1 MISSSLGWLCRQ
13 SGGESREKKFFEKV
27 EKFSKSQNARRVRTI
42 FFLCIER
49 DTAPLR
55 WQKNSKFFHRFWRF
69 DSPALC
75 LTKDWWVESE
85 WPWGLF
91 PKSPADRYLIDES
104 VCESALSCDE
114 CKPVSGRLLTRGWFD
129 SLSRFEWT
137 RKTVDGTWNLKKKFF
152 EKISK
157 YKASALED
165 YAFT

>member
-1 MISSSLGWLCRQ
+1 MI
-13 SGGESREKKFFEKV
+13 
-27 EKFSKSQNARRVRTI
+27 RRVTDLVRRAKVSGHSVVGKSWKI
-42 FFLCIER
+42 FKVPKRAACQDYLFPMYRER

-55 WQKNSKFFHRFWRF
+55 WQKISKFFHRLLRF
-69 DSPALC
+69 DSPVLC
-75 LTKDWWVESE
+75 LTKTSWVESE
-85 WPWGLF
+85 WPSGLF